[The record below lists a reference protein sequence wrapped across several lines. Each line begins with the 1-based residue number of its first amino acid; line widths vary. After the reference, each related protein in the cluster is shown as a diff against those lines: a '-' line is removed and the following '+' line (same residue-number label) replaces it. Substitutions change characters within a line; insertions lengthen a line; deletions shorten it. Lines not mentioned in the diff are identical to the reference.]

1 MLALWHLYA
10 RPRLREALGVTALD
24 SADLAR
30 RLGSIEE
37 EVAHLAVSED
47 SRARRLDSVEGM
59 ATRLVTSESYHAR
72 MGGDFV
78 RRLGAL
84 EARDVLT
91 AADLAEVVR
100 EARAAMLSRFMTA
113 PGDEALWSP
122 TWRDLAEGLDRAAV
136 LRRERAGRV
145 EGDDA
150 GRGS

>member
-1 MLALWHLYA
+1 MIRAHLRALWCLGV
-10 RPRLREALGVTALD
+10 RPLLREALGVTALD

-30 RLGSIEE
+30 RLDAVEGL
-37 EVAHLAVSED
+37 AMRLAVSE
-47 SRARRLDSVEGM
+47 
-59 ATRLVTSESYHAR
+59 SYPAR

-84 EARDVLT
+84 EARDALS

-100 EARAAMLSRFMTA
+100 EARAAMRERYAVA
-113 PGDEALWSP
+113 PDGDAMWSP
-122 TWRDLAEGLDRAAV
+122 SWRDLAEGLERAAV